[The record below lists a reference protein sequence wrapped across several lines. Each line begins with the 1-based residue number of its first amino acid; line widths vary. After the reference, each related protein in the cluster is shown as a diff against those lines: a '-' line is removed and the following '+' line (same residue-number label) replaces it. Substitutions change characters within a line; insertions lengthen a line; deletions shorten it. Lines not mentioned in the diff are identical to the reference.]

1 MGSSHHHHHHENL
14 YFQGHMENPANANPI
29 RVGVIGCA
37 DIAWRR
43 ALPALEAEPLTE
55 VTAIASRRWDRAKR
69 FTERFGGEPVEGYP
83 ALLER
88 DDVDAVYVPL
98 PAVLHAEW
106 IDRALRAGK
115 HVLAEEPLT
124 TDRPQAERLFAVARE
139 RGLLLME
146 NFMFLHH
153 PQHRQVADMLDE
165 GVIGEI
171 RSFAASFTIPPKPQ
185 GDIRYQA
192 DVGGGALLDIG
203 VYPIR
208 AAGLFLGADLEF
220 VGAVLRHERDRDVVV
235 GGNALL
241 TTRQGVTAQLTFGM
255 EHAYTNN
262 YEFRGSTGRLWM
274 NRVFT
279 PPATY
284 QPVVHIE
291 RQDHAEQF
299 VLPAHDQFAKSIRAF
314 AQAVLSGEHPRE
326 WSEDSLRQASLVD
339 AVRTGA
345 RDIYFP

>member
-1 MGSSHHHHHHENL
+1 MTSLKAQGVPVKYSGSAS
-14 YFQGHMENPANANPI
+14 PI

-55 VTAIASRRWDRAKR
+55 VTAIASRQWDRARR
-69 FTERFGGEPVEGYP
+69 FTERFGGIPVEGYS

-88 DDVDAVYVPL
+88 DDVEAVYVPL

-115 HVLAEEPLT
+115 HVLAEKPLT
-124 TDRPQAERLFAVARE
+124 TDGKQAEHVLRLADDQ
-139 RGLLLME
+139 GLLLME

-153 PQHRQVADMLDE
+153 AQHERVSAMLAE
-165 GVIGEI
+165 GVIGEV

-192 DVGGGALLDIG
+192 DIGGGALLDIG

-208 AAGLFLGADLEF
+208 AAGLFLGMRLE
-220 VGAVLRHERDRDVVV
+220 VAGAVLRHERSRDVVV

-241 TTRQGVTAQLTFGM
+241 ATEQGVTAQLTFGM
-255 EHAYTNN
+255 EHSYTNS
-262 YEFRGSTGRLWM
+262 YEFRGSYGRLWL

-284 QPVVHIE
+284 QPVVNIE
-291 RQDHAEQF
+291 RQDHYEQV
-299 VLPAHDQFAKSIRAF
+299 VLPADDQFANSIRAF
-314 AQAVLSGEHPRE
+314 ARAVRDGIRPRE
-326 WSEDSLRQASLVD
+326 WAENSLSQAYLVD
-339 AVRTGA
+339 AVQA
-345 RDIYFP
+345 NALNVYFS

>member
-1 MGSSHHHHHHENL
+1 MEYSGNVNL
-14 YFQGHMENPANANPI
+14 L
-29 RVGVIGCA
+29 RVGVVGCA

-43 ALPALEAEPLTE
+43 ALPALAAEPLIE
-55 VTAIASRRWDRAKR
+55 VTAIASRKADKAKR
-69 FTERFGGEPVEGYP
+69 FTERFGGIPVEGYA

-106 IDRALRAGK
+106 IDQALRAGK
-115 HVLAEEPLT
+115 HVLAEKPLT
-124 TDRPQAERLFAVARE
+124 TDRKQAEHLFRLAEKQR
-139 RGLLLME
+139 LLLME

-153 PQHRQVADMLDE
+153 LQHQRVAAMLAE
-165 GVIGEI
+165 GAIGEV
-171 RSFAASFTIPPKPQ
+171 RSFAACFTIPPKPQ

-208 AAGLFLGADLEF
+208 AAGLFLGMQLDVA
-220 VGAVLRHERDRDVVV
+220 GAVLRHERSRDVVV

-241 TTRQGVTAQLTFGM
+241 ATDQGLTAQLTFGM
-255 EHAYTNN
+255 EHSYTNS
-262 YEFRGSTGRLWM
+262 YEFRGSTGRLWL

-291 RQDHAEQF
+291 RQDHAEQI
-299 VLPAHDQFAKSIRAF
+299 VLSASDQFANSIHAF
-314 AQAVLSGEHPRE
+314 ARAVLDGDHPEE
-326 WSEDSLRQASLVD
+326 WARNSLGQASLVD
-339 AVRTGA
+339 AVRTNA
-345 RDIYFP
+345 RNVYFT

>member
-1 MGSSHHHHHHENL
+1 
-14 YFQGHMENPANANPI
+14 MEHSGNVTPV

-55 VTAIASRRWDRAKR
+55 VTAIASRQWDRAKR
-69 FTERFGGEPVEGYP
+69 FTERFGGEPVEGYT

-88 DDVDAVYVPL
+88 DDIDAVYVPL

-115 HVLAEEPLT
+115 HVLAEKPLT
-124 TDRPQAERLFAVARE
+124 TDRDQAEHLFKLAGE
-139 RGLLLME
+139 RRLLLME

-153 PQHRQVADMLDE
+153 PQHRQVAAMLEE
-165 GVIGEI
+165 GAIGEV
-171 RSFAASFTIPPKPQ
+171 RSFAAGFTIPPKPQ

-208 AAGLFLGADLEF
+208 AASLFLGMNLDVA
-220 VGAVLRHERDRDVVV
+220 GAVLRHERSLGVVV

-241 TTRQGVTAQLTFGM
+241 TTERGVTAQLTFGM
-255 EHAYTNN
+255 EHSYTNG
-262 YEFRGSTGRLWM
+262 YEFRGSTGRLWL

-284 QPVVHIE
+284 LPVVQIE
-291 RQDHAEQF
+291 RQDHAEQI
-299 VLPAHDQFAKSIRAF
+299 VLPADDQFAKSIRAF
-314 AQAVLSGEHPRE
+314 AQAVLDGEHPE
-326 WSEDSLRQASLVD
+326 DWSRDSLSQASLVD
-339 AVRTGA
+339 AVRANA
-345 RDIYFP
+345 RNIYFS

>member
-1 MGSSHHHHHHENL
+1 MESSANV
-14 YFQGHMENPANANPI
+14 NPV

-43 ALPALEAEPLTE
+43 ALPALEADPLIE
-55 VTAIASRRWDRAKR
+55 ITAIASRRADRAKR
-69 FTERFGGEPVEGYP
+69 FTERYGGVPIEGY
-83 ALLER
+83 ATLLER

-115 HVLAEEPLT
+115 HVLAEKPLT
-124 TDRPQAERLFAVARE
+124 ISRELADALFRLAGD

-153 PQHRQVADMLDE
+153 LQHQRVAGMLAD
-165 GVIGEI
+165 GAIGEI
-171 RSFAASFTIPPKPQ
+171 RSFAAGFTIPPKPQ

-203 VYPIR
+203 GYPIR
-208 AAGLFLGADLEF
+208 AAGLFLGMDLQ
-220 VGAVLRHERDRDVVV
+220 VAGAVLRHERSRDVVV
-235 GGNALL
+235 GGSALL
-241 TTRQGVTAQLTFGM
+241 ATDQGVTAQLTFGM
-255 EHAYTNN
+255 EHSYTNG
-262 YEFRGSTGRLWM
+262 YEFRGSTGRLWL

-279 PPATY
+279 PPATH

-291 RQDHAEQF
+291 RQDHAEQV
-299 VLPAHDQFAKSIRAF
+299 VLPADDQWANSVNAF
-314 AQAVLSGEHPRE
+314 ARAVLAGDHPRA
-326 WSEDSLRQASLVD
+326 WMDNSLGQASLVD
-339 AVRTGA
+339 AVREDA
-345 RDIYFP
+345 RNVYF

>member
-1 MGSSHHHHHHENL
+1 MGHTGSV
-14 YFQGHMENPANANPI
+14 NPV

-43 ALPALEAEPLTE
+43 GLPALEAEPRTE
-55 VTAIASRRWDRAKR
+55 VTAIASRRRDRAQR
-69 FTERFGGEPVEGYP
+69 FTERFGGEPVEGYA

-106 IDRALRAGK
+106 IDRALCAGK
-115 HVLAEEPLT
+115 HVLAEKPLT
-124 TDRPQAERLFAVARE
+124 TDRNQAERLFALAADRQ
-139 RGLLLME
+139 LLLME

-153 PQHRQVADMLDE
+153 PQHQRVAAMLAE

-208 AAGLFLGADLEF
+208 ATGFFLGMDLD
-220 VGAVLRHERDRDVVV
+220 VAGSVLRHERSHGVVV
-235 GGNALL
+235 GGNALM
-241 TTRQGVTAQLTFGM
+241 TTDRGVTAQLTFGM
-255 EHAYTNN
+255 EHSYTNS
-262 YEFRGSTGRLWM
+262 YEFRGSAGRLWL

-279 PPATY
+279 PPASY
-284 QPVVHIE
+284 QPVVHVE

-299 VLPAHDQFAKSIRAF
+299 VLPPEDQFAMSIRAF
-314 AQAVLSGEHPRE
+314 ARAVLSGERPEE
-326 WSEDSLRQASLVD
+326 WSRNSVRQASLVD
-339 AVRTGA
+339 AVRMNS
-345 RDIYFP
+345 RNIYFP

>member
-1 MGSSHHHHHHENL
+1 MERSSSL
-14 YFQGHMENPANANPI
+14 TPV

-55 VTAIASRRWDRAKR
+55 VAAIASRGWDRAQR
-69 FTERFGGEPVEGYP
+69 FTDRFGGEPVEGYA

-88 DDVDAVYVPL
+88 DDIDAVYVPL

-115 HVLAEEPLT
+115 HVLAEKPLT
-124 TDRPQAERLFAVARE
+124 TDRDQAERLFALAAERE
-139 RGLLLME
+139 LLLME

-153 PQHRQVADMLDE
+153 SQHERVAAMLAD
-165 GVIGEI
+165 GVIGEL

-208 AAGLFLGADLEF
+208 AAGFFLGMDLD
-220 VGAVLRHERDRDVVV
+220 VAGAVLRHERSHDVVV
-235 GGNALL
+235 GGTALM
-241 TTRQGVTAQLTFGM
+241 TTGQGVTAQLTFGM
-255 EHAYTNN
+255 EHSYTNS
-262 YEFRGSTGRLWM
+262 YEFRGSTGRLWL

-284 QPVVHIE
+284 QPVVHVE
-291 RQDHAEQF
+291 QQDHAEQF
-299 VLPAHDQFAKSIRAF
+299 VLPPEDQFAKSIRAF
-314 AQAVLSGEHPRE
+314 AQAVLGGEHPE
-326 WSEDSLRQASLVD
+326 DWSRNSVKQASLVD
-339 AVRTGA
+339 AVRA
-345 RDIYFP
+345 NSRDIYFP